1 MVNSSRIKPLSVS
14 SNTSDVVPSVSSL
27 TSSPELQVVS
37 ISSSK
42 EINDL
47 DSISTV
53 GLEELS
59 YLKLRPFSRL
69 DPTLV
74 RLLTFLNCFGLTF
87 NCETYRRNEKK
98 ANSWLHRYW
107 GYLKIAL
114 MLVIVGISGE
124 VVYDVNLRQ
133 SKLLAEQKRSTPLLT
148 FVIVAYSWL
157 TLVIPVICD
166 LSLVLIGSHLF
177 RFYSRTTSTVCNGK
191 LLNEALPN
199 LRIDRLWAPT
209 KDSPESIGRFFGRRT
224 SVDSWLYYMSLIVI
238 ALMDAIGQVVLLGIW
253 PSSIDPY
260 MRMIFLQEGS
270 PTSMMLDS
278 DEKISFSPMEG
289 HMISTSNGTNSF
301 AVENHYKTNGAEPSL
316 KQPNRIRGYLLDSL
330 IGEKYAHTDIGIC
343 IKIACLMIQFIHS
356 YAFFMIIISLAN
368 HYATAINNIN
378 ENLDKYDFRRLLK
391 QLIILR
397 DSSEQISLLISI
409 PFCLII
415 ILVFMRQ
422 IALNGV
428 LIQSTMLPFENW
440 AASLQSFT
448 CSVSIFM
455 VFFYCDGLQSAS
467 KQTHRLKTEQTVVNE
482 NRGGNQSIYEFLD
495 YLNRLSKS
503 IRITFFNIIAI
514 NKNSLIGFYG
524 HIITLTFVT
533 S

>member
-74 RLLTFLNCFGLTF
+74 RLLNFLNCFGLTF
-87 NCETYRRNEKK
+87 NCESYKRNEKK
-98 ANSWLHRYW
+98 ANSWVHRYW
-107 GYLKIAL
+107 GYLKIVF

-191 LLNEALPN
+191 LFNE
-199 LRIDRLWAPT
+199 
-209 KDSPESIGRFFGRRT
+209 
-224 SVDSWLYYMSLIVI
+224 
-238 ALMDAIGQVVLLGIW
+238 VLLNLGIDN
-253 PSSIDPY
+253 P
-260 MRMIFLQEGS
+260 
-270 PTSMMLDS
+270 
-278 DEKISFSPMEG
+278 
-289 HMISTSNGTNSF
+289 
-301 AVENHYKTNGAEPSL
+301 
-316 KQPNRIRGYLLDSL
+316 
-330 IGEKYAHTDIGIC
+330 
-343 IKIACLMIQFIHS
+343 
-356 YAFFMIIISLAN
+356 
-368 HYATAINNIN
+368 
-378 ENLDKYDFRRLLK
+378 
-391 QLIILR
+391 
-397 DSSEQISLLISI
+397 
-409 PFCLII
+409 
-415 ILVFMRQ
+415 
-422 IALNGV
+422 
-428 LIQSTMLPFENW
+428 
-440 AASLQSFT
+440 
-448 CSVSIFM
+448 
-455 VFFYCDGLQSAS
+455 
-467 KQTHRLKTEQTVVNE
+467 
-482 NRGGNQSIYEFLD
+482 
-495 YLNRLSKS
+495 
-503 IRITFFNIIAI
+503 
-514 NKNSLIGFYG
+514 
-524 HIITLTFVT
+524 
-533 S
+533 